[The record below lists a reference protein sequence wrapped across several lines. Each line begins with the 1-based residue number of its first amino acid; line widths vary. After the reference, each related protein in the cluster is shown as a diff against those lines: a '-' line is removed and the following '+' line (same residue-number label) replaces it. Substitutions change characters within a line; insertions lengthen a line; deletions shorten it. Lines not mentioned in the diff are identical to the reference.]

1 MDAARLLTPVLRAY
15 VRRAPWRLGK
25 RALWEGVAAPLA
37 RRPRRFVAQTAYGF
51 RCAGDQ
57 RLIMPRCIYWF
68 GTWEPVLSAWIWRTL
83 RPGDVFVDVGANFGY
98 FSLLAARAVGPGG
111 SVVAVEASDATAR
124 RLEESLRLNRAT
136 NVRIVKAAATALE
149 GSIPFYRAP
158 WNDAEST
165 TVPTEG
171 HELEAEVRAAPL
183 PRLLGGEELARARI
197 IKIDVEGGELGVLA
211 GLAPAAGRLRPDAEI
226 VVEAHADQLAAQGSS
241 AGDLIELLRP
251 AGFRAFELPLDISEL
266 AHLAPELPSVGPL
279 RSGEAGLRH
288 LLFSRIRG

>member
-1 MDAARLLTPVLRAY
+1 VAASDRLIPVLRAY
-15 VRRAPWRLGK
+15 VRRAPWRFGK

-37 RRPRRFVAQTAYGF
+37 RRPRPFVARTAYGF

-68 GTWEPVLSAWIWRTL
+68 GSWEPVLSAWIWRTL

-98 FSLLAARAVGPGG
+98 FSLLAARAVGAGG
-111 SVVAVEASDATAR
+111 SVVAVEASAATAR
-124 RLEESLRLNRAT
+124 RLERNIGLNRAV
-136 NVRIVKAAATALE
+136 NVRVVKAAATALE

-165 TVPTEG
+165 TVPREG

-183 PRLLGGEELARARI
+183 PRLLGGEELERARI

-266 AHLAPELPSVGPL
+266 AHLAPEHPSVGPL

-288 LLFSRIRG
+288 LVFSRARA